1 MTEPRYHI
9 VALTPAGYREVLC
22 IVHGSGGL
30 ILADPAALRALEFR
44 IEHASE
50 APRPSRPFDDGT
62 APIYVVHHA
71 RGSICATASL
81 VGAKVREATEAERE
95 HFAERC
101 RAHRASLDFERAAYD
116 GGGAVDLDTAMDMA
130 ERLDLWDVTGFA
142 RLASMNPHLA
152 LPVEAS
158 SACDA

>member
-1 MTEPRYHI
+1 MTDPHYHV

-30 ILADPAALRALEFR
+30 TLAGPAALRALEFR

-71 RGSICATASL
+71 RGCICATASL
-81 VGAKVREATEAERE
+81 VGATVREATEAELE
-95 HFAERC
+95 QFAERC
-101 RAHRASLDFERAAYD
+101 RAHRGTADFERAAYD
-116 GGGAVDLDTAMDMA
+116 GGGGGVDLDTAIDMA

-142 RLASMNPHLA
+142 RLASMNPHPA
-152 LPVEAS
+152 APVEAS
-158 SACDA
+158 

>member
-1 MTEPRYHI
+1 MTDPRYHV

-30 ILADPAALRALEFR
+30 TLAGPGAPQALEFR

-62 APIYVVHHA
+62 APIYVAHHA
-71 RGSICATASL
+71 RGCICATASL
-81 VGAKVREATEAERE
+81 VGAKVREATEAELE
-95 HFAERC
+95 QFSERC
-101 RAHRASLDFERAAYD
+101 RAHRASPDFERAAYD
-116 GGGAVDLDTAMDMA
+116 GGGAVDLDTAIDMS

-142 RLASMNPHLA
+142 RLAAMNPHAALA
-152 LPVEAS
+152 VEAI
-158 SACDA
+158 SA